1 MSTFL
6 SLTERPEVMICPEV
20 KKRARDDCCDDT
32 PHAKRAGHLE
42 WLREMKEEADLH
54 ETLGLPS
61 PADIKPS
68 GGTVPAPPLL
78 RRCVAAAPMLF
89 DEPIPAVHESTV
101 VEKSAVEE

>member
-6 SLTERPEVMICPEV
+6 SLHPEVTMRSEV
-20 KKRARDDCCDDT
+20 KKRARDEFCDDT

-101 VEKSAVEE
+101 VEESAVAEE